1 MSSLD
6 RLDAGD
12 FASAILEGGMEGLVS
27 IAFMPFIGF
36 GWILPGFIVLGIW
49 KLFKHQ
55 EYVTEASSWPWL
67 IFALLVF
74 QLMKFITLPTLTT
87 YVPFTAWIDIPE
99 WFWTP
104 LRYGVPVVIFLISL
118 YVANK
123 VRLRY
128 SDSTLAF
135 YLGVTITDALLT
147 LAIYGVNFL
156 GVY

>member
-12 FASAILEGGMEGLVS
+12 FASAILEGGMESLVS

-36 GWILPGFIVLGIW
+36 GWILPGFVVLGIW

-67 IFALLVF
+67 IIALLLF
-74 QLMKFITLPTLTT
+74 QLMKFVTLPTLTT
-87 YVPFTAWIDIPE
+87 YVPFSAWIDIPE
-99 WFWTP
+99 WLWTP
-104 LRYGVPVVIFLISL
+104 LKYGVPVVIFLISL

-135 YLGVTITDALLT
+135 YLGMTITDALLT